1 MPPIKNDFTEQQL
14 AELVPSIRRYAYS
27 LTGSMPD
34 ADDLLQTTLE
44 RLMTKSIP
52 EGAVLAAWAFRICRN
67 SWIDEHRG
75 LQVRESAVHE
85 PSLQAAQSVDGEQDI
100 HSQMTLDKVH
110 QAMAHLKDDQRAV
123 VGLVAVE
130 GLSYKEVA
138 AVLEVPVGTVMSR
151 LARARA
157 ALSALLAGAY

>member
-1 MPPIKNDFTEQQL
+1 MPSIKNALTEQDL
-14 AELVPSIRRYAYS
+14 TELVPSLRRYEYS

-34 ADDLLQTTLE
+34 ADDLLQSTLE
-44 RLMTKSIP
+44 RLMTKTIP
-52 EGAVLAAWAFRICRN
+52 EGVKLAAWAFRICRN

-75 LQVRESAVHE
+75 RQVRENAVND
-85 PSLQAAQSVDGEQDI
+85 PALQATQTVDGEQDI

-110 QAMAHLKDDQRAV
+110 QAMAQLKDDQRAV

-138 AVLEVPVGTVMSR
+138 AALEVPVGTVMSR

-157 ALSALLAGAY
+157 ALNTLLAGAY